1 MDQTRFL
8 QRVRMNQ
15 FKRVYDRWRHKKVTQ
30 KEAAEQLGITERT
43 FRRYVVRYR
52 DEGTEGLLDR
62 RLGKVSP
69 RRAPQQETSE
79 LVALYRDLY
88 PQRNIAHF
96 YEAYTER
103 HGGKRSYSWVKRSLY
118 RAGVG
123 RRTRGGGPHRQRRER
138 REQAG
143 MMIHQD
149 ASTHEWVLGKKWDL
163 VVTMDDATGE
173 IYSAFFV
180 AQEGT
185 QSSFRGVRD
194 VLESKGIFSSFYSD
208 RGSHYWRTPVAGRR
222 VDKENP
228 TQFGRAMIELGIVM
242 IPGYSPEAR
251 GRSERMFE
259 TLQGRLCAELCELG
273 IVEMEEANRFL
284 RDKFVPDFNSRFM
297 VAPAEEGNAFVPLL
311 GVELDD
317 ILCLKHR
324 RVVGNDNC
332 VSYKGMRLQIP
343 AVEDRYHFVKAKVM
357 VHEYSDGSMAIYHG
371 KRGVG
376 IYDSEGRLKNKGG
389 TSRTKTHIG
398 GHRSF
403 TSPSSGYALR
413 G

>member
-15 FKRVYDRWRHKKVTQ
+15 FKRVYDRWKHKKVTQ
-30 KEAAEQLGITERT
+30 KEAAEQLGITQRT

-52 DEGTEGLLDR
+52 SEGAEGLLDR

-88 PQRNIAHF
+88 PQRNVAHF
-96 YEAYTER
+96 YEAYVER
-103 HGGKRSYSWVKRSLY
+103 HGGKRSYSWVKRTLY

-123 RRTRGGGPHRQRRER
+123 RRPRGGVPHRQRRER

-185 QSSFRGVRD
+185 WSSFRGVRD

-208 RGSHYWRTPVAGRR
+208 RGSHYWRTPVAGGR

-228 TQFGRAMIELGIVM
+228 TQFGRAMIELGTLM

-251 GRSERMFE
+251 GAKREDVRDPAGAAVCG
-259 TLQGRLCAELCELG
+259 TLRTGDRGDGGGEQ
-273 IVEMEEANRFL
+273 VF
-284 RDKFVPDFNSRFM
+284 
-297 VAPAEEGNAFVPLL
+297 
-311 GVELDD
+311 
-317 ILCLKHR
+317 
-324 RVVGNDNC
+324 
-332 VSYKGMRLQIP
+332 KG
-343 AVEDRYHFVKAKVM
+343 
-357 VHEYSDGSMAIYHG
+357 
-371 KRGVG
+371 
-376 IYDSEGRLKNKGG
+376 
-389 TSRTKTHIG
+389 
-398 GHRSF
+398 
-403 TSPSSGYALR
+403 
-413 G
+413 